1 METILRATVTRI
13 CNLHFPPP
21 IQAAPSSQQYR
32 MEPGQLHPTKDML
45 AVRGD
50 ALWTKWS
57 QSQWLGYSHVPHLK
71 LIMIPLLDIVHGYLK
86 FKPLPRSCNILYQGP
101 VNCSPWPNSVNKVFL
116 GHSHALSFA
125 YHLWLPL
132 CYDARTEQLFQKVSG
147 PQSWNISCQTLYRA
161 NMSTW
166 LFEMSPVHIS
176 HTFSPLSAQ
185 SSPGTLF
192 FLLSP
197 EEPGFPA
204 SESVHV
210 PPSLPETLSFMIL
223 TLWHPFTFQ
232 ASDEMLIPRS
242 PYLTAPPLQVLSQI
256 HSFIYGIYN
265 LLNYLICLRTCCQS
279 APLE

>member
-147 PQSWNISCQTLYRA
+147 PQSWNISCQTLFRA

-166 LFEMSPVHIS
+166 LFEMSPVPHLSHIRS
-176 HTFSPLSAQ
+176 SLCPVFSRHLILSSLPRGAWI
-185 SSPGTLF
+185 SCLRICARATVSAWNS
-192 FLLSP
+192 FLHDFDSLTSLHFSGLRWNADSTISISNSTP
-197 EEPGFPA
+197 
-204 SESVHV
+204 
-210 PPSLPETLSFMIL
+210 PPSLISNSLL
-223 TLWHPFTFQ
+223 YLWH
-232 ASDEMLIPRS
+232 M
-242 PYLTAPPLQVLSQI
+242 
-256 HSFIYGIYN
+256 
-265 LLNYLICLRTCCQS
+265 
-279 APLE
+279 